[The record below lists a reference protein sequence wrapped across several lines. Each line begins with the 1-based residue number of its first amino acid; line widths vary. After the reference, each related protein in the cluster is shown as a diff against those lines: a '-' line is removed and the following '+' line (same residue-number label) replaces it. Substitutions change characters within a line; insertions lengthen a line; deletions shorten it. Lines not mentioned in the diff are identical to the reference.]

1 MNKTY
6 LVDITTA
13 SPPFKVSQK
22 KAGMELIKRIGI
34 RPVISRL
41 IEAAAKHSGIDVR
54 HVILPDVEDNPKK
67 KFFSKN
73 GEDVVPGTQERMNEY
88 EKWSKKLACEAVGN
102 LFKKNQIKNE
112 EIQRLFTISCTGFF
126 APGLD
131 YFLMEEFKLSP
142 DIKRT
147 NIGFMGC
154 AASITG
160 FNSVL
165 DSLSSLNNESRNA
178 LLISIELCSLH
189 LQLEPT
195 RDNILS
201 NMIFA
206 DGCAAAYFSNSL
218 GKYKPK
224 LELSDTFTFLF
235 KDSSNY
241 MGWKIGDQGFQMIL
255 SPELPKIIL
264 DSAAPQLI
272 KILNL
277 KGIDSKKIKHWA
289 LHPGG
294 RAILDSLQKGFNLS
308 DEQMIPSRKILR
320 NFGNISSASILFVLR
335 EIISNEKIERDDL
348 CCAVAFGPGLT
359 MEAALLKGV

>member
-6 LVDITTA
+6 LIDIATA

-22 KAGMELIKRIGI
+22 KAGMKLIKRIGI

-41 IEAAAKHSGIDVR
+41 IEAAAKHSGIDKR
-54 HVILPDVEDNPKK
+54 HVILPDAEDNSKK

-73 GEDVVPGTQERMNEY
+73 GEDIIPGTQERMDEY
-88 EKWSKKLACEAVGN
+88 ERWSKKLACEAVGS
-102 LFKKNQIKNE
+102 LLMKNGIITE
-112 EIQRLFTISCTGFF
+112 DIQRLFTISCTGFF

-131 YFLMEEFKLSP
+131 YFLIEEFKLSP
-142 DIKRT
+142 EIKRT

-160 FNSVL
+160 FNSVQE
-165 DSLSSLNNESRNA
+165 SLNSWKNESRNA
-178 LLISIELCSLH
+178 LLISVELCSLH
-189 LQLEPT
+189 LQTEPS
-195 RDNILS
+195 RDNILA

-206 DGCAAAYFSNSL
+206 DGCAAAYFSNSPD
-218 GKYKPK
+218 KSIPK
-224 LELSDTFTFLF
+224 LELLETYTFLF
-235 KDSSNY
+235 NDSSNF

-264 DSAAPQLI
+264 DSAAPELI
-272 KILNL
+272 KILNS
-277 KGIDSKKIKHWA
+277 KGINWKNINHWA

-294 RAILDSLQKGFNLS
+294 RAILDSLQRGFNLN
-308 DEQMIPSRKILR
+308 EKQMIPSRKILR
-320 NFGNISSASILFVLR
+320 NFGNMSSASILYVLK
-335 EIISNEKIERDDL
+335 EIITSEKIGKDDL

-359 MEAALLKGV
+359 MEAALFKGV

>member
-6 LVDITTA
+6 LIDIATA
-13 SPPFKVSQK
+13 LPPFKVSQN
-22 KAGMELIKRIGI
+22 KAGLELIKRIGV

-41 IEAAAKHSGIDVR
+41 IKAAATHSGIDTR
-54 HVILPDVEDNPKK
+54 HVVLPDAAENPEE
-67 KFFSKN
+67 KFFSKD
-73 GEDVVPGTQERMNEY
+73 GKEIVPGTQERMDEY

-102 LFKKNQIKNE
+102 LINSNLINAA
-112 EIQRLFTISCTGFF
+112 EISRLITISCTGFF

-131 YFLMEEFKLSP
+131 YFLIEEFKLSP
-142 DIKRT
+142 GIKRT

-160 FNSVL
+160 FHSVL
-165 DSLSSLNNESRNA
+165 ESLSNSKDEPRNA
-178 LLISIELCSLH
+178 LMVSVELCSLH
-189 LQLEPT
+189 LQMEPT

-218 GKYKPK
+218 NSTRIKF
-224 LELSDTFTFLF
+224 ELLNTFTFLF
-235 KDSSNY
+235 KDSSDY
-241 MGWKIGDQGFQMIL
+241 MGWRIGNQGFQMIL

-264 DSAAPQLI
+264 DSAVPELI
-272 KILNL
+272 KILESN
-277 KGIDSKKIKHWA
+277 GIDKKRIKYWA

-294 RAILDSLQKGFNLS
+294 KSILDSLQKGLRLS
-308 DEQMIPSRKILR
+308 EEQMIPSRKILR
-320 NFGNISSASILFVLR
+320 DFGNMSSASILFVLK
-335 EIISNEKIERDDL
+335 EILRNEKIEKGDL

-359 MEAALLKGV
+359 MEAALFRGA